1 MCGIVSYVGEEP
13 KAARLLLQGLKS
25 LEYRG
30 YDSSGIALLNETLS
44 IYKNKGKILDLEKS
58 LSNLSDAERDK
69 LDSSICGIGHT
80 RWATHGEPSDVN
92 AHPHMDSEG
101 TIAVVHNGII
111 RNYLKLKNELI
122 YKGYTFKSD
131 TDTEVIANLFSYIRK
146 DLLAKGEYEDFLALR
161 LLSSRLEGSYALA
174 ILLNESENANL
185 ALNQPPKR
193 ILLAKHESPLVIGVG
208 HLENFAASDSDTV
221 LQFTDSIIR
230 LADCELAV
238 ISKNTIDIQDFE
250 GNIIKPVIE
259 VLKKNDSLMD
269 KKGYKHFLL
278 KEINEQP
285 TVLSKMLTL
294 IEDSSYEDFKLINF
308 NLDFSKIEKIYC
320 IACGS
325 AFHSAQI
332 LKYLLGSWS
341 ALSVDVIVASEFN
354 FQHKLISERDLVIG
368 ISQSGET
375 ADTILALQKAKKA
388 GAKLLAITNR
398 PASAINNLCGVN
410 TYITPADLEI
420 SVASTKAYT
429 SQLLAHYLLALQIA
443 TARKSISREFFSEIL
458 HNLKT
463 LPVLLEQMLNR
474 ASQYKA
480 AAVNYAAY
488 RDFIFLSRGIN
499 HTTAMEGAL
508 KLKELSYAHAS
519 AYPSGELK
527 HGPIAILDDNVPVIS
542 IAVPSIY
549 EDEQVIYEKVIH
561 NALEAKTRKSPSI
574 LLTTDSNQ
582 DHVEEFDLVLRIPDI
597 DQLYSPILATIPLQ
611 FLAYFIAENLGKDV
625 DQPRNLA
632 KSVTVE

>member
-13 KAARLLLQGLKS
+13 KATRLLLQGLKS

-44 IYKNKGKILDLEKS
+44 VYKNKGKILDLEKS
-58 LSNLSDAERDK
+58 LNALSEEERLSIDQ
-69 LDSSICGIGHT
+69 SICGIGHT

-92 AHPHMDSEG
+92 AHPHMDSDE

-111 RNYLKLKNELI
+111 RNYVKLKNELI

-161 LLSSRLEGSYALA
+161 LLTSRLEGSYALA
-174 ILLNESENANL
+174 ILLNESKNPIKQQQA
-185 ALNQPPKR
+185 AKR

-208 HLENFAASDSDTV
+208 QLENFAASDSDTV

-250 GNIIKPVIE
+250 GNVIKPVIE

-269 KKGYKHFLL
+269 KKGFKHFLL
-278 KEINEQP
+278 KEIHEQP
-285 TVLSKMLTL
+285 TVLTKMLTL
-294 IEDSSYEDFKLINF
+294 IENTAYEDFRLIDFSINF
-308 NLDFSKIEKIYC
+308 SEIEKIYC

-325 AFHSAQI
+325 AYHSAQV
-332 LKYLLGSWS
+332 LKYLLGSWCGI
-341 ALSVDVIVASEFN
+341 AVDVIIASEFS
-354 FQHKLISERDLVIG
+354 FQEKLIGKKDLVIG

-375 ADTILALQKAKKA
+375 ADTILALQRAKRA
-388 GAKLLAITNR
+388 GAQLLAITNR
-398 PASAINNLCGVN
+398 PASAINNLCGIN
-410 TYITPADLEI
+410 TYITPADVEI

-429 SQLLAHYLLALQIA
+429 SQLMAHYLLALQIA
-443 TARKSISREFFSEIL
+443 TAKKAISREFFTEVF

-480 AAVNYAAY
+480 AALNYANY

-527 HGPIAILDDNVPVIS
+527 HGPIAILDENVPVIS
-542 IAVPSIY
+542 IAIPSSSP
-549 EDEQVIYEKVIH
+549 DEQITYEKVIH

-582 DHVEEFDLVLRIPDI
+582 NHVDEFDLVLRIPDI
-597 DQLYSPILATIPLQ
+597 EQIFSPILATIPLQ
-611 FLAYFIAENLGKDV
+611 FLAYYIAECLGKDV

>member
-13 KAARLLLQGLKS
+13 KATRLLLQGLKS

-30 YDSSGIALLNETLS
+30 YDSSGIALLNDTLS
-44 IYKNKGKILDLEKS
+44 VYKNKGKILDLEKS
-58 LSNLSDAERDK
+58 LSSLSDEERNKVDQ
-69 LDSSICGIGHT
+69 SICGIGHT
-80 RWATHGEPSDVN
+80 RWATHGEPSDLN
-92 AHPHMDSEG
+92 AHPHMDSDE

-111 RNYLKLKNELI
+111 RNYVKLKNELI

-146 DLLAKGEYEDFLALR
+146 DLIAKGEYEDFLALR

-174 ILLNESENANL
+174 ILLNEAKNPSQTQA
-185 ALNQPPKR
+185 AKR

-230 LADCELAV
+230 LADCEFAV

-250 GNIIKPVIE
+250 GNVIKPVIE

-294 IEDSSYEDFKLINF
+294 IEDSSYENFKLIDF
-308 NLDFSKIEKIYC
+308 NIDFTQVEKIYC

-325 AFHSAQI
+325 AYHSAQA
-332 LKYLLGSWS
+332 LKYLLGSWCGI
-341 ALSVDVIVASEFN
+341 AVDVIVASEFN
-354 FQHKLISERDLVIG
+354 FQHKLIGERDLVIG

-375 ADTILALQKAKKA
+375 ADTILALQRAKKA

-398 PASAINNLCGVN
+398 PASAINNLCGTN

-443 TARKSISREFFSEIL
+443 TARKAITREFFSEVI

-474 ASQYKA
+474 ASHYKA
-480 AAVNYAAY
+480 AAVNFAGYG
-488 RDFIFLSRGIN
+488 DFIFLSRGIN

-527 HGPIAILDDNVPVIS
+527 HGPIAILDENVPVIS
-542 IAVPSIY
+542 IAIPSIH
-549 EDEQVIYEKVIH
+549 EDEQIIYEKIIH

-582 DHVEEFDLVLRIPDI
+582 DHVEEFDLVMRIPDI
-597 DQLYSPILATIPLQ
+597 DQIFSPILATIPLQ
-611 FLAYFIAENLGKDV
+611 FFAYYIAENLGKDV

>member
-13 KAARLLLQGLKS
+13 KATRLLLQGLKS

-30 YDSSGIALLNETLS
+30 YDSSGIALLNDTLS
-44 IYKNKGKILDLEKS
+44 VYKNKGKILDLEKS
-58 LSNLSDAERDK
+58 LSTLSDEEREK
-69 LDSSICGIGHT
+69 LDQSICGIGHT
-80 RWATHGEPSDVN
+80 RWATHGEPSDIN
-92 AHPHMDSEG
+92 AHPHMDSDG

-111 RNYLKLKNELI
+111 RNYIKLKKELI

-146 DLLAKGEYEDFLALR
+146 DLIAKGEYEDFLAMR

-174 ILLNESENANL
+174 ILLNESVNL
-185 ALNQPPKR
+185 NSTQPAKR

-208 HLENFAASDSDTV
+208 QLENFAASDSDTV

-230 LADCELAV
+230 LADCEFAV

-250 GNIIKPVIE
+250 GNVIKPVIE

-285 TVLSKMLTL
+285 TVLSKMLSL
-294 IEDSSYEDFKLINF
+294 IENSSYESFQLINF
-308 NLDFSKIEKIYC
+308 NINFAEIEKIYC

-325 AFHSAQI
+325 AYHSAQA
-332 LKYLLGSWS
+332 LKYLLGSWCS
-341 ALSVDVIVASEFN
+341 LPVDVIVASEFN
-354 FQHKLISERDLVIG
+354 FQHKLIGNRDLVIG
-368 ISQSGET
+368 VSQSGET
-375 ADTILALQKAKKA
+375 ADTILALQKAKA
-388 GAKLLAITNR
+388 TGAQLLAITNR
-398 PASAINNLCGVN
+398 PASAINNLCGAN

-429 SQLLAHYLLALQIA
+429 SQLMAHYLLALQIA
-443 TARKSISREFFSEIL
+443 TARKAISREFFSDIL
-458 HNLKT
+458 QNLKT
-463 LPVLLEQMLNR
+463 LPVLLDQMLNR
-474 ASQYKA
+474 ANHYKA
-480 AAVNYAAY
+480 AAVNFAGY

-527 HGPIAILDDNVPVIS
+527 HGPIAILDENVPVIS
-542 IAVPSIY
+542 IAIPSIY
-549 EDEQVIYEKVIH
+549 PDEQIIYEKIIH

-582 DHVEEFDLVLRIPDI
+582 DHVEEFDLVMRIPDI
-597 DQLYSPILATIPLQ
+597 DQLFSPILATIPLQ

>member
-13 KAARLLLQGLKS
+13 KATRLLLQGLKS

-30 YDSSGIALLNETLS
+30 YDSSGIALLNDTLS
-44 IYKNKGKILDLEKS
+44 VYKNKGKILDLEKS
-58 LSNLSDAERDK
+58 LSTLSDEEREK
-69 LDSSICGIGHT
+69 LDQSICGIGHT
-80 RWATHGEPSDVN
+80 RWATHGEPSDIN
-92 AHPHMDSEG
+92 AHPHMDSDG

-111 RNYLKLKNELI
+111 RNYIKLKKELI

-146 DLLAKGEYEDFLALR
+146 DLIAKGEYEDFLAMR

-174 ILLNESENANL
+174 ILLNELVSPNST
-185 ALNQPPKR
+185 QPAKR

-208 HLENFAASDSDTV
+208 QLENFAASDSDTV

-230 LADCELAV
+230 LADREFAV

-250 GNIIKPVIE
+250 GNLIKPVIE

-285 TVLSKMLTL
+285 TVLSKMLSL
-294 IEDSSYEDFKLINF
+294 IEDSTYENFKL
-308 NLDFSKIEKIYC
+308 LDFNINEIEKIYC

-325 AFHSAQI
+325 AYHSAQV
-332 LKYLLGSWS
+332 LKYVLGSWCS
-341 ALSVDVIVASEFN
+341 LPVDVIVASEFN
-354 FQHKLISERDLVIG
+354 FQHKLIGERDLVIG
-368 ISQSGET
+368 VSQSGET
-375 ADTILALQKAKKA
+375 ADTILALQKAKA
-388 GAKLLAITNR
+388 VGARLLAITNR
-398 PASAINNLCGVN
+398 PASAINNLCGAN

-443 TARKSISREFFSEIL
+443 TARKAISREFFTDIL

-463 LPVLLEQMLNR
+463 LPVLLDQMLNR
-474 ASQYKA
+474 ANHYKA
-480 AAVNYAAY
+480 AAVNFAGY

-527 HGPIAILDDNVPVIS
+527 HGPIAILDENVPVIS
-542 IAVPSIY
+542 IAIPSIY
-549 EDEQVIYEKVIH
+549 PDEQIIYEKIIH

-582 DHVEEFDLVLRIPDI
+582 DHVEEFDLVMRIPDI
-597 DQLYSPILATIPLQ
+597 DQLFSPILATIPLQ

>member
-13 KAARLLLQGLKS
+13 KATRLLLQGLKS

-30 YDSSGIALLNETLS
+30 YDSSGIALLNDTLS
-44 IYKNKGKILDLEKS
+44 VYKNKGKILDLEKS
-58 LSNLSDAERDK
+58 LSTLSDEEREK
-69 LDSSICGIGHT
+69 LDQSICGIGHT
-80 RWATHGEPSDVN
+80 RWATHGEPSDIN
-92 AHPHMDSEG
+92 AHPHMDSDR

-111 RNYLKLKNELI
+111 RNYIKLKKELI

-146 DLLAKGEYEDFLALR
+146 DLIAKGEYEDFLAMR

-174 ILLNESENANL
+174 ILLNESVNPNTT
-185 ALNQPPKR
+185 QPAKR

-208 HLENFAASDSDTV
+208 QSENFAASDSDTV

-230 LADCELAV
+230 LADCEFAV

-250 GNIIKPVIE
+250 GNVIKPVIE

-285 TVLSKMLTL
+285 TVLSKMLSL
-294 IEDSSYEDFKLINF
+294 IEDSTYENFKLINF
-308 NLDFSKIEKIYC
+308 NINFAEIEKIYC

-325 AFHSAQI
+325 AYHSAQA
-332 LKYLLGSWS
+332 LKYILGSWCS
-341 ALSVDVIVASEFN
+341 LPVDVIVASEFN
-354 FQHKLISERDLVIG
+354 FQHKLIGERDLVIG
-368 ISQSGET
+368 VSQSGET
-375 ADTILALQKAKKA
+375 ADTILALQKAKSA
-388 GAKLLAITNR
+388 GARLLAITNR
-398 PASAINNLCGVN
+398 PASAINNLCGAN

-429 SQLLAHYLLALQIA
+429 SQLMAHYLLALQIA
-443 TARKSISREFFSEIL
+443 TARKAISREFFTDIL

-463 LPVLLEQMLNR
+463 LPVLLDQMLNR
-474 ASQYKA
+474 ANHYKA
-480 AAVNYAAY
+480 AAVNFAGY

-527 HGPIAILDDNVPVIS
+527 HGPIAILDENVPVIS
-542 IAVPSIY
+542 IAIPSVY
-549 EDEQVIYEKVIH
+549 PDEQIIYEKIIH

-582 DHVEEFDLVLRIPDI
+582 DHVEEFDLVMRIPDI
-597 DQLYSPILATIPLQ
+597 DQLFSPILATIPLQ

>member
-13 KAARLLLQGLKS
+13 KATRLLLQGLKS

-44 IYKNKGKILDLEKS
+44 VYKNKGKILDLEKS
-58 LSNLSDAERDK
+58 LSTLSDEEREK
-69 LDSSICGIGHT
+69 LDQSICGIGHT
-80 RWATHGEPSDVN
+80 RWATHGEPSDIN
-92 AHPHMDSEG
+92 AHPHMDSDG

-111 RNYLKLKNELI
+111 RNYIKLKKELI

-146 DLLAKGEYEDFLALR
+146 DLIAKGEYEDFLAMR

-174 ILLNESENANL
+174 ILLNESVTPNTT
-185 ALNQPPKR
+185 QPAKR

-208 HLENFAASDSDTV
+208 QLENFAASDSDTV

-230 LADCELAV
+230 LADCEFAV

-250 GNIIKPVIE
+250 GNVIKPVIE

-285 TVLSKMLTL
+285 TVLSKMLSL
-294 IEDSSYEDFKLINF
+294 IEDSTYESFKLINF
-308 NLDFSKIEKIYC
+308 NINFAEIEKIYC

-325 AFHSAQI
+325 AYHSAQA
-332 LKYLLGSWS
+332 LKYILGSWCS
-341 ALSVDVIVASEFN
+341 LPVDVIVASEFN
-354 FQHKLISERDLVIG
+354 FQHKLIGERDLVIG
-368 ISQSGET
+368 VSQSGET
-375 ADTILALQKAKKA
+375 ADTILALQRAKSA
-388 GAKLLAITNR
+388 GARLLAITNR
-398 PASAINNLCGVN
+398 PASAINNLCGAN

-443 TARKSISREFFSEIL
+443 TARKAISREFFTDIL

-463 LPVLLEQMLNR
+463 LPVLLDQMLNR
-474 ASQYKA
+474 ANHYKA
-480 AAVNYAAY
+480 AAVNFAGY

-527 HGPIAILDDNVPVIS
+527 HGPIAILDENVPVIS
-542 IAVPSIY
+542 IAIPSIY
-549 EDEQVIYEKVIH
+549 PDEQIIYEKIIH

-582 DHVEEFDLVLRIPDI
+582 DHVEEFDLVMRIPDI
-597 DQLYSPILATIPLQ
+597 DQLFSPILATIPLQ